1 MLIIAG
7 DNCNT
12 GNVIIIYSP
21 VSGLGEQRETS
32 RLGTPWRIVIE
43 GLLYFLINAFTRT
56 PIVTGVIAKNGGGW
70 LKRIRR
76 YDRYTRDSFCR
87 IIIQIKRAACFRN
100 YRNYSK
106 WPVRFARLSID
117 PVRQYS
123 AKYPPS
129 PVPRKL
135 SRRDFSRTLIVSI
148 FLSIF
153 LSIFVAIIPGK
164 IEQLSRSPAIKSF
177 EK

>member
-106 WPVRFARLSID
+106 WPVPLRQAFDRPCPPVFRQVSSIS
-117 PVRQYS
+117 RS
-123 AKYPPS
+123 SKSIS
-129 PVPRKL
+129 PR
-135 SRRDFSRTLIVSI
+135 
-148 FLSIF
+148 FLSNPNRF
-153 LSIFVAIIPGK
+153 HIPFHIPFHIRGDNP
-164 IEQLSRSPAIKSF
+164 R
-177 EK
+177 